1 MLVLTLMLTY
11 SLTDR
16 EDYEDAHQVA
26 KQRSVVRLK
35 MGLT

>member
-11 SLTDR
+11 GLTDR

-26 KQRSVVRLK
+26 KQRSVVRLQ